1 MNGSGTKCFSFGL
14 GPGSNFLIL
23 RNEET
28 ARERERNRYTETDRQ
43 QQKNFQEWIIK
54 GEGWYEERND
64 E

>member
-1 MNGSGTKCFSFGL
+1 MDPVPNVFSFGL

-43 QQKNFQEWIIK
+43 Q
-54 GEGWYEERND
+54 
-64 E
+64 